1 MKKNVKNF
9 ALSASAAA
17 VLLAMA
23 GSASAANW
31 LMLQGTERTA
41 QAPGTQVWGFIQ
53 PTYMQTKGTKLPAG
67 PYTGQNSAFNSI
79 APDQNTNSSFNIM
92 RAQVGVRGANM
103 PLDPKINYFFLAEFG
118 NNGITANGGGSARVT
133 DASVTFNHL
142 PGARVRVGQFKTPG
156 SEESFQAIHVFDY
169 VNFTAVT
176 DQMVLERYVDSAAEP
191 SLNGPVSAFRD
202 VGVQVFDT
210 FNAGGLEHAYAVMLG
225 NGNGISRGD
234 NDDNRELYLY
244 WSTEKVFGG
253 QGPRREGLKG
263 YVWNQ
268 SGKRTIA
275 QGEFDRK
282 RSGVGMTY
290 RKGADRFS
298 AEYITADG
306 MIFDGTAGGAVAG
319 ARNNANTTNA
329 TINTHPEGKAMGY
342 YLDYGRLLTKKWE
355 VGVRYDVLERMTNN
369 ATAERHFKTITLG
382 TQYFFNPRTRM
393 AFNYEMR
400 SAEAPNLP
408 STAVPNQILDSMDDR
423 ISLQVTAI
431 F

>member
-67 PYTGQNSAFNSI
+67 PYAGQNSAFNSI

-92 RAQVGVRGANM
+92 RAQFGVRGANM

-263 YVWNQ
+263 YVWHQ

-298 AEYITADG
+298 AEYITA
-306 MIFDGTAGGAVAG
+306 
-319 ARNNANTTNA
+319 
-329 TINTHPEGKAMGY
+329 
-342 YLDYGRLLTKKWE
+342 
-355 VGVRYDVLERMTNN
+355 
-369 ATAERHFKTITLG
+369 
-382 TQYFFNPRTRM
+382 
-393 AFNYEMR
+393 
-400 SAEAPNLP
+400 
-408 STAVPNQILDSMDDR
+408 
-423 ISLQVTAI
+423 
-431 F
+431 